1 MNTRKLAGLL
11 AFTLALGLGGPAAGQ
26 QHHADYDHV
35 LKVQANKNKYLYV
48 SVPGNF
54 SPTHGCSQNPTYVR
68 SQNKIDDPQTQ
79 AVLQIALSSLLAR
92 SPVHVWTEGCDGNT
106 PILTQIQ
113 IQERQPPSSTGT
125 SPGTQTGQRCAA
137 NHKCCGVEI
146 GGICEG
152 TCKRRELSCSAE

>member
-1 MNTRKLAGLL
+1 MNARKLAGLV
-11 AFTLALGLGGPAAGQ
+11 AFVFALGLGGPAAGQ
-26 QHHADYDHV
+26 SHHADYDHV

-54 SPTHGCSQNPTYVR
+54 WPTHGCSQNPTYVR

-92 SPVHVWTEGCDGNT
+92 TPVHVWTEGCDGNT

-113 IQERQPPSSTGT
+113 IQERQPPPPPTVPPQQPKRCSNAQQCCG
-125 SPGTQTGQRCAA
+125 PGTRDA
-137 NHKCCGVEI
+137 
-146 GGICEG
+146 CEG
-152 TCKRRELSCSAE
+152 VCWPANRTCPDNP